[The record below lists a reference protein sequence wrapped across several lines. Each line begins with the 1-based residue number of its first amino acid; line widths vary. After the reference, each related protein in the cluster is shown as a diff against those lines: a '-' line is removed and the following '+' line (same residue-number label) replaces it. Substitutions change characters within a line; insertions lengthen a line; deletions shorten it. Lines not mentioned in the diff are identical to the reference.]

1 MRSNC
6 LVNAFK
12 FLCQC
17 KEIKPRNPR
26 KRLMGVT
33 FGGQT
38 TENYQQGALTQSKC
52 VGFI

>member
-1 MRSNC
+1 MCSNC

-12 FLCQC
+12 FLCQWQ
-17 KEIKPRNPR
+17 EIKPRNQR
-26 KRLMGVT
+26 RCLIGVT

-38 TENYQQGALTQSKC
+38 IENSQQGALTQSKC